1 MVFIFNFLP
10 IYPLDGG
17 RILKGILHIFLGKR
31 KAERYTNSISF
42 IILIILTFIASIGIY
57 YMENISVFIITIFL
71 WGLYLKQDK
80 IDRNKNKIY
89 DLIEKTIEIS
99 ENK

>member
-1 MVFIFNFLP
+1 
-10 IYPLDGG
+10 
-17 RILKGILHIFLGKR
+17 
-31 KAERYTNSISF
+31 
-42 IILIILTFIASIGIY
+42 
-57 YMENISVFIITIFL
+57 MENISIFVITIFL

>member
-1 MVFIFNFLP
+1 
-10 IYPLDGG
+10 
-17 RILKGILHIFLGKR
+17 
-31 KAERYTNSISF
+31 
-42 IILIILTFIASIGIY
+42 
-57 YMENISVFIITIFL
+57 MENISVFIITIFL

>member
-1 MVFIFNFLP
+1 
-10 IYPLDGG
+10 
-17 RILKGILHIFLGKR
+17 
-31 KAERYTNSISF
+31 
-42 IILIILTFIASIGIY
+42 
-57 YMENISVFIITIFL
+57 MENISIFIITIFL

>member
-1 MVFIFNFLP
+1 
-10 IYPLDGG
+10 
-17 RILKGILHIFLGKR
+17 
-31 KAERYTNSISF
+31 
-42 IILIILTFIASIGIY
+42 
-57 YMENISVFIITIFL
+57 MENISIFIITIFL

-89 DLIEKTIEIS
+89 DLIDKTIEIS

>member
-1 MVFIFNFLP
+1 MNSKKSKLIFFITLA
-10 IYPLDGG
+10 
-17 RILKGILHIFLGKR
+17 ILVI
-31 KAERYTNSISF
+31 
-42 IILIILTFIASIGIY
+42 
-57 YMENISVFIITIFL
+57 VFIITIFL